1 MDASFGPA
9 SKKPPPLKGGGDV
22 TWSAAVEDRWFAGLL
37 KFAKGSDLCSCWGF
51 GLCGGDTGG
60 LKLRLLNASSKSLK
74 LEVDCCCTGGD
85 CIPPNEGWRSCCD
98 CCWGC
103 GFGAEAYNDKM
114 DCLRSGLE
122 GPVEPAGVDDTLGGL
137 IPAVDGP
144 PKKSSPNSESAALEG
159 LVGAVALGGGG
170 RAPGVSVVLGL
181 AGGSGTSPKRS
192 MGGAGFGAAGAG

>member
-9 SKKPPPLKGGGDV
+9 SKKPPPLKGGDV
-22 TWSAAVEDRWFAGLL
+22 TWGAAVEDRWLATLM
-37 KFAKGSDLCSCWGF
+37 KFAKGCDLGSCWGF
-51 GLCGGDTGG
+51 GPCGGDTGG
-60 LKLRLLNASSKSLK
+60 LKLRLLNASSKPPK
-74 LEVDCCCTGGD
+74 LEVECCCSGGD
-85 CIPPNEGWRSCCD
+85 CIPPNEGWRSCCG

-122 GPVEPAGVDDTLGGL
+122 EPVEPAGVDDTLGGL
-137 IPAVDGP
+137 IPALDGP
-144 PKKSSPNSESAALEG
+144 PKKSSPSSESAALEG
-159 LVGAVALGGGG
+159 FVGAVALRGGG

-192 MGGAGFGAAGAG
+192 TGGAGFGAAGAG

>member
-1 MDASFGPA
+1 M
-9 SKKPPPLKGGGDV
+9 
-22 TWSAAVEDRWFAGLL
+22 
-37 KFAKGSDLCSCWGF
+37 
-51 GLCGGDTGG
+51 
-60 LKLRLLNASSKSLK
+60 RLLNASSKPLK

-85 CIPPNEGWRSCCD
+85 CIPPNEGWRSCCG

-103 GFGAEAYNDKM
+103 GFGAEAYKDKM

-122 GPVEPAGVDDTLGGL
+122 GPVEPTGVDDTLGGL
-137 IPAVDGP
+137 TPVVDEP
-144 PKKSSPNSESAALEG
+144 PKKSSPSSESAALEG
-159 LVGAVALGGGG
+159 LGGAVALGGGG

>member
-22 TWSAAVEDRWFAGLL
+22 TWGAATEDRWLAGLL
-37 KFAKGSDLCSCWGF
+37 KLAKGSDFGCCWGF
-51 GLCGGDTGG
+51 GACGGDTGG
-60 LKLRLLNASSKSLK
+60 LKLRLLNASSKPPK
-74 LEVDCCCTGGD
+74 LEVACCWAGGD

-103 GFGAEAYNDKM
+103 GFGAEAYNDRM

-122 GPVEPAGVDDTLGGL
+122 GPVEPAGVEDTLDGL
-137 IPAVDGP
+137 TPEVDGP
-144 PKKSSPNSESAALEG
+144 PKKSSPRSESAALDG
-159 LVGAVALGGGG
+159 LVGTVALGGGG